1 MIRIE
6 KLVHNYTV
14 WESETKKSKK
24 LALDGI
30 SLDIPSG
37 QFVAILGPNGCG
49 KSTLA
54 KHLNALLLPDQG
66 CVYIDGKNTSDVEA
80 LWKIRQ
86 QVGMVFQN
94 PDNQIIG
101 ASVEEDT
108 AFGPENRCVPSD
120 EIRKLVGE
128 SLRAVNLEHK
138 RRVSPSR
145 LSGGQKQR
153 VATAGVIACRSTYM
167 VLDEPTA
174 MLDPTARRD
183 MMRLILRLN
192 REMGI
197 TVVLI
202 THHTDEVVD
211 ADSVVLMNQGKILCQ
226 GTPREIF
233 SQPALLKQVKM
244 DIPQVTELGE
254 RLQVRGMPIQLP
266 VLREAELI
274 EQLKPLLPAD
284 RPVLMKT
291 QPDWSAE
298 SSEQPLLTTEH
309 ICYSYGTGTAEETP
323 VLRDVS
329 LKIWPGECIGLVGV
343 SGSGK
348 TTLIK
353 HLNGL
358 LKASSGDVRFAGRSI
373 YEKKYKLSGLRKEV
387 GLVFQYPE
395 NQLFGQTVLKDV
407 CFGPLNMGMSP
418 EEAERAACESLSL
431 VGIGEEN
438 YYASPLETSGGQ
450 RRRIAIAG
458 VLAMHPKILILDEPA
473 AGLDPATKH
482 MIFDLLTR
490 IKRERNIAIVLVSHH
505 MEDVAQYADRVYV
518 LDKGTLVME
527 GAPREVFRSVRQL
540 KEMGIGVPAVSAF
553 TEDLRTAGYALPRPA
568 VTVPEAEEMIVNL
581 WKGGAANA

>member
-54 KHLNALLLPDQG
+54 KHLNALLLPDEG

>member
-1 MIRIE
+1 MVRTD
-6 KLVHNYTV
+6 KLVHSYTV
-14 WESETKKSKK
+14 WESETKTTKK

-54 KHLNALLLPDQG
+54 KHLNALLTPDEG
-66 CVYIDGKNTSDVEA
+66 CVYIDGKKTTDVAA
-80 LWKIRQ
+80 LWQIRQ

-101 ASVEEDT
+101 ASVEEDA
-108 AFGPENRCVPSD
+108 AFGPENRCVPPE
-120 EIRKLVGE
+120 EIRRLVDE
-128 SLRAVNLEHK
+128 SLRAVNLTGK
-138 RRVSPSR
+138 RRVSPHR

-153 VATAGVIACRSTYM
+153 VAAAGVIACRSSCM

-183 MMRLILRLN
+183 MLALIRRLN

-211 ADSVVLMNQGKILCQ
+211 ADTIILMDQGRIVRQ
-226 GTPREIF
+226 GSPREIF
-233 SQPALLKQVKM
+233 SQPALLEQVKM
-244 DIPQVTELGE
+244 DVPQITALGQ
-254 RLQVRGMPIQLP
+254 RLKRAGMPIQTPILH
-266 VLREAELI
+266 EAELI
-274 EQLKPLLPAD
+274 SQLEPLLAKAAPA
-284 RPVLMKT
+284 PAPA
-291 QPDWSAE
+291 QPPRADGPAGE
-298 SSEQPLLTTEH
+298 PLLAAERL
-309 ICYSYGTGTAEETP
+309 CYTYGVGTAEELP

-329 LKIWPGECIGLVGV
+329 LNIWPGECVGLVGV

-358 LKASSGDVRFAGRSI
+358 LKAASGDVRFAGRSI
-373 YEKKYKLSGLRKEV
+373 YEKKYKLSDLRKEV

-407 CFGPLNMGMSP
+407 CFGPLNMGQTR
-418 EEAERAACESLSL
+418 EEAERSARESLAL
-431 VGIGEEN
+431 VGIGEDA
-438 YYASPLETSGGQ
+438 YYANPLETSGGQ

-458 VLAMHPKILILDEPA
+458 VLAMRPKVLILDEPA
-473 AGLDPATKH
+473 AGLDPASKH
-482 MIFDLLTR
+482 AIFDLLTR

-518 LDKGTLVME
+518 LDRGELVME
-527 GAPREVFRSVRQL
+527 GQPGEVFRSVARLQ
-540 KEMGIGVPAVSAF
+540 EMGIGVPAVSAF
-553 TEDLRTAGYALPRPA
+553 TEDLRRAGYPLPRPA
-568 VTVPEAEEMIVNL
+568 VTVPEAEEMLLQL
-581 WKGGAANA
+581 WKGGSADA

>member
-54 KHLNALLLPDQG
+54 KHLNALLLPDEG

-138 RRVSPSR
+138 RRVPPSR

>member
-1 MIRIE
+1 
-6 KLVHNYTV
+6 
-14 WESETKKSKK
+14 
-24 LALDGI
+24 
-30 SLDIPSG
+30 
-37 QFVAILGPNGCG
+37 
-49 KSTLA
+49 
-54 KHLNALLLPDQG
+54 
-66 CVYIDGKNTSDVEA
+66 
-80 LWKIRQ
+80 
-86 QVGMVFQN
+86 
-94 PDNQIIG
+94 
-101 ASVEEDT
+101 
-108 AFGPENRCVPSD
+108 
-120 EIRKLVGE
+120 
-128 SLRAVNLEHK
+128 
-138 RRVSPSR
+138 
-145 LSGGQKQR
+145 
-153 VATAGVIACRSTYM
+153 
-167 VLDEPTA
+167 
-174 MLDPTARRD
+174 
-183 MMRLILRLN
+183 
-192 REMGI
+192 
-197 TVVLI
+197 
-202 THHTDEVVD
+202 
-211 ADSVVLMNQGKILCQ
+211 
-226 GTPREIF
+226 
-233 SQPALLKQVKM
+233 M

-284 RPVLMKT
+284 RPALMKT

>member
-6 KLVHNYTV
+6 KLIHNYTV

-54 KHLNALLLPDQG
+54 KHLNALLLPDEG